1 MLYEFSDI
9 IDPKDLPRKLSD
21 LKWHITG
28 FVDGDGSFPVVLSPD
43 PAKRYGWLIQ
53 PRFEIELRRQPDS
66 RTMLKV
72 VCRAIGMKSKIFE
85 GEDYVKLIVTNRR
98 LLREKVLTFFSEYQ
112 PVLKRDKL
120 ELMRYVVNA
129 LEAKK
134 HMEYEGFKDIVRR
147 IYSLP
152 VDGET
157 RRKWSINDLIQ
168 GEKPPAVKRRLPLI
182 FPEGT
187 TAQKHYVV
195 GFIDAEGTLGFAIN
209 DETRSITPYLTVTH
223 REHEVLSRVQQVI
236 GCGKIS
242 TGRLQVYGVEDVIG
256 KVVPFID
263 GQKLIVR
270 RTVYEEFKRVLT
282 MVVKG
287 EHRKDF
293 KRVEMSA
300 RSLNRRLGAPQR
312 PYAGHPSEEG

>member
-9 IDPKDLPRKLSD
+9 IDPKELPRKLSD

-53 PRFEIELRRQPDS
+53 PRFEIELRKHPDS
-66 RTMLKV
+66 VIMLKIA
-72 VCRAIGMKSKIFE
+72 CRAIGTRSKIFE
-85 GEDYVKLIVTNRR
+85 GDDYVKLMVTNRR
-98 LLREKVLTFFSEYQ
+98 LLREKVLTFFEEYR
-112 PVLKRDKL
+112 PVLKWDEL
-120 ELMRYVVNA
+120 ELMKYVVNE
-129 LEAKK
+129 LEGKK
-134 HMEYEGFKDIVRR
+134 HLEYEGFKDIIRR

-157 RRKWSINDLIQ
+157 RRKWSINDLIR
-168 GEKPPAVKRRLPLI
+168 GEKPPVVQRRRPLV

-187 TAQKHYVV
+187 AAQKHYVI
-195 GFIDAEGTLGFAIN
+195 GFIDAEGTLGYAIN
-209 DETRSITPYLTVTH
+209 DETRSITPYLTITH
-223 REHEVLSRVQQVI
+223 REPEMLSRVQQVI
-236 GCGKIS
+236 GCGRVS
-242 TGRLQVYGVEDVIG
+242 TGRLQVYGVEDVVQ

-263 GQKLIVR
+263 GHKLIAR
-270 RTVYEEFKRVLT
+270 RTVYGEFKRVLAMIT
-282 MVVKG
+282 KG
-287 EHRKDF
+287 EHRENFQK
-293 KRVEMSA
+293 VETSA

>member
-9 IDPKDLPRKLSD
+9 VDPKDLPRKLSD

-43 PAKRYGWLIQ
+43 PAKKYGWLIQ
-53 PRFEIELRRQPDS
+53 PRFEIELRKHPDS
-66 RTMLKV
+66 KTMLKI
-72 VCRAIGMKSKIFE
+72 VCRAIGMKSNILE
-85 GEDYVKLIVTNRR
+85 GDDYVKLIITNRR
-98 LLREKVLTFFSEYQ
+98 LLREKVLTFFAKYQ
-112 PVLKRDKL
+112 PVLKQDKL

-129 LEAKK
+129 LEGKK
-134 HMEYEGFKDIVRR
+134 HLEYEGFKDIIRR

-168 GEKPPAVKRRLPLI
+168 DKEPPVVQRRRPLV

-187 TAQKHYVV
+187 VAQKHYVI
-195 GFIDAEGTLGFAIN
+195 GFIDAEGTLGYAIN
-209 DETRSITPYLTVTH
+209 NETRSITPYLTVTH
-223 REHEVLSRVQQVI
+223 REPEMLSRVQQVI
-236 GCGKIS
+236 GCGRIS
-242 TGRLQVYGVEDVIG
+242 TGRLQVYGIEDVVK

-263 GQKLIVR
+263 NQKLIVR
-270 RTVYEEFKRVLT
+270 RTVYREFKRVLA

-293 KRVEMSA
+293 KRVETFA